1 MDIQKLLDD
10 FNSALSEPVYD
21 KIELPPLMLAEY
33 NEAVSEKKTKRS
45 YYLDLSSICIVIC
58 FRKLK
63 IEMMNILS
71 YYIYLNSKWQ
81 NTLG

>member
-45 YYLDLSSICIVIC
+45 YYLDSIKFGV
-58 FRKLK
+58 
-63 IEMMNILS
+63 
-71 YYIYLNSKWQ
+71 
-81 NTLG
+81 

>member
-21 KIELPPLMLAEY
+21 KIELHPLMLAEY

-45 YYLDLSSICIVIC
+45 YYLDSIKFGV
-58 FRKLK
+58 
-63 IEMMNILS
+63 
-71 YYIYLNSKWQ
+71 
-81 NTLG
+81 